1 MVSPY
6 TIPALVLLGGSPFL
20 PPEIV
25 SGKAPQW
32 EPILGA
38 WTRDPFPPALGSAST
53 QPCCLPWAVPAP
65 SLAAWET
72 RPLDLDPAPPA
83 RGRGHLEQ
91 RSQAPACTCSGQ
103 KLEQEMLRWP
113 QCSSQHRGCSSSGLA
128 HPPTLSVSLA
138 GILVG
143 REKPPQGWVCQHSAF
158 REPGAYTTAYRQC
171 ECS

>member
-1 MVSPY
+1 M
-6 TIPALVLLGGSPFL
+6 

-128 HPPTLSVSLA
+128 HPQPSLFPWQAFLWVGKSHPRAGFASTQHSESRGLIQQLTGSASAPELGRTIVSL
-138 GILVG
+138 I
-143 REKPPQGWVCQHSAF
+143 
-158 REPGAYTTAYRQC
+158 
-171 ECS
+171 